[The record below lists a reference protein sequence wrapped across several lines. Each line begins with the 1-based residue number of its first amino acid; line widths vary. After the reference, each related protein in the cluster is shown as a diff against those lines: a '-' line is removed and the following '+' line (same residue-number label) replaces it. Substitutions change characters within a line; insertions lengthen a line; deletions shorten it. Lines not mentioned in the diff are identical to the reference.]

1 MNLLLFQGS
10 SEIKNGMLNVKK
22 LNMRKLEFKQEIQAS
37 AQKVYEQCWG

>member
-22 LNMRKLEFKQEIQAS
+22 TQ
-37 AQKVYEQCWG
+37 YEKTRI